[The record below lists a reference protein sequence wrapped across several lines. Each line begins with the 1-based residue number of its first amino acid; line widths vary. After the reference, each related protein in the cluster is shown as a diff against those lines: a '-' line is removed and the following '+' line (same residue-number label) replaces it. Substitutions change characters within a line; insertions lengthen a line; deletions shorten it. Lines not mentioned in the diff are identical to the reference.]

1 MLGLIGT
8 PVLFDVSA
16 FFCLAALECK
26 YKYCNCK
33 NLLFFDEKSEI
44 SEIISSKLDD
54 VGLAEQDDWIESLI
68 ESLQRQSLSSNVLD
82 LKSVRAA
89 LKDLQGDFKNRTFKK
104 KDGPHS
110 TVVFS

>member
-1 MLGLIGT
+1 MLL
-8 PVLFDVSA
+8 
-16 FFCLAALECK
+16 
-26 YKYCNCK
+26 
-33 NLLFFDEKSEI
+33 FDEKSEI